1 MVFIITSGCS
11 TQKNKMI
18 NRGYHTLSTKYNVL
32 YNGKEAFE
40 VGRTILEQ
48 AHDDNFFELLEVEP
62 IALNG
67 EKMEQSTLVPG
78 FSRAEEKAVKAIQKA
93 FNEY

>member
-40 VGRTILEQ
+40 VGRTYFEQ
-48 AHDDNFFELLEVEP
+48 AQWLTFF
-62 IALNG
+62 
-67 EKMEQSTLVPG
+67 
-78 FSRAEEKAVKAIQKA
+78 
-93 FNEY
+93 